1 MTKKVRQKF
10 KDLEKENNI
19 LDEIN
24 HIFFG
29 RGECDFKTRFFHI
42 TPLVASSEIWFSYF
56 YFLDTT
62 FNRSF

>member
-10 KDLEKENNI
+10 KDLEKENSI

-29 RGECDFKTRFFHI
+29 RCESDFKTPFFHI
-42 TPLVASSEIWFSYF
+42 TPLVAPSEIWFSHF
-56 YFLDTT
+56 YFLDTI

>member
-24 HIFFG
+24 HIFLE
-29 RGECDFKTRFFHI
+29 GESAILKHAFFI
-42 TPLVASSEIWFSYF
+42 
-56 YFLDTT
+56 
-62 FNRSF
+62 